1 MELVTPKNKI
11 NEQHFINK
19 EAKENLLAKQ
29 DTIKVDDKNK
39 GSHIK
44 PYIPVGICDNLIY
57 QNVLLEDCI
66 STLAEDTVLN
76 DFNLLNTNESDDAK
90 VELIKQFW
98 QLNQDELL
106 KQIKDYF
113 SYGFGA
119 SEITFND
126 DLTPKEIAQI
136 QADTLYIRKETYK
149 NEFGESTILYY
160 AVQQINGVD
169 NVKMRLLD
177 RLEEYPEKDNNLNIC
192 LWIGGG
198 RKSSFYDY
206 PCWIT
211 CFNHVSASVSLD
223 MLDADKLANGNL
235 IAGILT
241 IIRPPINPQ
250 LEETVEDTL
259 EEKME
264 AKGSG
269 VFTLELNTLNPDIP
283 LTVDYI
289 KISEDNYQYL
299 NELSEKSDKKI
310 LACFKIPKVRLLI
323 DDSSESMNSHKTK
336 TLYKIYAKELNNKQ
350 RPLENIIRKFNLL
363 FYELDA
369 KVEIDT
375 PVFVDDKDIETDI
388 TLKLFNNG
396 LITLGQALKK
406 IESLFPELT
415 DYLDIPIEY
424 TNPIYN
430 ERYYNGKPLGFNEEE
445 MSNPVENVGDLIE
458 YAQINEV
465 LSKQDQNR

>member
-1 MELVTPKNKI
+1 MELATLKNKI

-44 PYIPVGICDNLIY
+44 PYIPVGVCDNLIY
-57 QNVLLEDCI
+57 QTVLLNNCI
-66 STLAEDTVLN
+66 TTLAEDILLN
-76 DFNLLNTNESDDAK
+76 DFNITSESENTKTD
-90 VELIKQFW
+90 LIKNFW
-98 QLNQDELL
+98 LDNQDEFL
-106 KQIKDYF
+106 KQIIDYL

-119 SEITFND
+119 SEITFNED
-126 DLTPKEIAQI
+126 STPKELAQV
-136 QADTLYIRKETYK
+136 QADTLYIKKETYK
-149 NEFGESTILYY
+149 NDFGEAITLYY

-177 RLEEYPEKDNNLNIC
+177 RLDEYPEKDNELNIC

-206 PCWIT
+206 PCWISA
-211 CFNHVSASVSLD
+211 FNHVSASVSLD

-250 LEETVEDTL
+250 NEETVEDTL

-264 AKGSG
+264 SKGSG

-299 NELSEKSDKKI
+299 NEISEKSDKKI
-310 LACFKIPKVRLLI
+310 LACFKIPKARLLI
-323 DDSSESMNSHKTK
+323 DDVTESMNSNKTN
-336 TLYKIYAKELNNKQ
+336 TLYKIYAMELNNRQ
-350 RPLENIIRKFNLL
+350 RPIENIIRKFNDL
-363 FYELDA
+363 FYEI
-369 KVEIDT
+369 KTFVEIDT
-375 PVFVDDKDIETDI
+375 PVFVDDKEIETQI
-388 TLKLFNNG
+388 TLNLFNNG
-396 LITLGQALKK
+396 LITLGQAIQK
-406 IESLFPELT
+406 IENVFPEFNEYLEIPV
-415 DYLDIPIEY
+415 DYN
-424 TNPIYN
+424 NPIYN
-430 ERYYNGKPLGFNEEE
+430 ERYYNGTPLGLTEDLE
-445 MSNPVENVGDLIE
+445 NPIQQVGDLID
-458 YAQINEV
+458 YTQINGI
-465 LSKQDQNR
+465 LPKKSID